1 MQKKLFAVVLVL
13 ALLCTG
19 VFTVAAGSF
28 TDVPADAYYAEAAE
42 RMAARGILSG
52 YGDNHYYGNHS
63 VTRAQ
68 IAALVCKMLG
78 KVDEAVALAGKTAFT
93 DVPET
98 SWATGYVNY
107 AHQNGI
113 ILGDGDGKFRPDD
126 FVKYEEVVKVIVCVL
141 GLDEG
146 VKIDPTDWS
155 KEYLEAAEKAGLLEH
170 LIGKK
175 GEYMLRSDIAVITD
189 AGMQVLDKETAGAT
203 SVTTTVATEV
213 TTTKKPSRPIIRPT
227 TTKKPVT
234 TEGPEE
240 TTEATTTKKPVT
252 TVVPEEPDE
261 PDEPDMPEVNEPETT
276 TKATTA
282 TTRENALP
290 DMEF

>member
-1 MQKKLFAVVLVL
+1 MSKKLFLCVLVL
-13 ALLCTG
+13 AIVCTS
-19 VFTVAAGSF
+19 VFTVFAGSF
-28 TDVPADAYYAEAAE
+28 VDASEDAYYAAAAE

-52 YGDNHYYGNHS
+52 YGDDHYYGNHS

-78 KVDEAVALAGKTAFT
+78 KVEEAQALAGKTPFT

-98 SWATGYVNY
+98 SWATGYVNF
-107 AHQNGI
+107 AHANGI

-126 FVKYEEVVKVIVCVL
+126 NVKYEEVVKVIVCVL
-141 GLDEG
+141 GLDKD

-155 KEYLEAAEKAGLLEH
+155 KEYLAAAEKAGLLEN
-170 LIGKK
+170 LIGKE
-175 GEYMLRSDIAVITD
+175 GEHMLRSEIAVITD
-189 AGMQVLDKETAGAT
+189 AGMQVLDKAEEGAT
-203 SVTTTVATEV
+203 SATTTAETKV

-234 TEGPEE
+234 TTPEPEE
-240 TTEATTTKKPVT
+240 TTEVTTTKKPVT
-252 TVVPEEPDE
+252 TVVPDEPDE
-261 PDEPDMPEVNEPETT
+261 PDEPEVT
-276 TKATTA
+276 TKATSS

-290 DMEF
+290 DIEF